1 MAGQVD
7 DNGLA
12 LTGFEC
18 HLLVSTEGL
27 LRTFLVGQMA
37 DIYLHRFQTFSG
49 AGVLHADTY
58 LVVTVLWLAD
68 LELCITQTKAE
79 GEQRLT
85 GIIAISAVLH
95 RVVEEVGQFVR
106 ALVEGDRQFAA
117 WIIVA
122 EEHFGQCLSPQF
134 TTVPG
139 LNDGIT
145 RLQFRC
151 ESHR

>member
-1 MAGQVD
+1 
-7 DNGLA
+7 
-12 LTGFEC
+12 
-18 HLLVSTEGL
+18 
-27 LRTFLVGQMA
+27 MA
-37 DIYLHRFQTFSG
+37 DIYLHRLQTFSG
-49 AGVLHADTY
+49 AGVLHADAY
-58 LVVTVLWLAD
+58 LVITVLWLAD

-79 GEQRLT
+79 GKQRLT
-85 GIIAISAVLH
+85 CIIAIGAVLH

-106 ALVEGDRQFAA
+106 VFVEGDRQFAA
-117 WIIVA
+117 RIIVA
-122 EEHFGQCLSPQF
+122 EEHFGQCLSTQL